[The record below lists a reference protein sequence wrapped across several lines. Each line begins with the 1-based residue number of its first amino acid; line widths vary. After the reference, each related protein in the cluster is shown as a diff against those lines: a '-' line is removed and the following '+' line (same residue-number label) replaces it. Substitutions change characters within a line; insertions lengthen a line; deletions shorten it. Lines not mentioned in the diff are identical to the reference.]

1 MKSGL
6 LTRRVLVSLS
16 GSVAARVVQQLLEVG
31 LVAAGAWLVA
41 GAVPVPAFAVLA
53 VLVVAGV
60 AKAIARYQEQ
70 YLGHHVA
77 FRMLASLRVAVFNA
91 ARPLAPA
98 ALTDLSRGDLA
109 DRVMADVDRVEVFYA
124 HTLAPVISAFV
135 VPTLSVVAV
144 AVWVDAGLS
153 LLLAGGF
160 LLAGLVVPLVG
171 HRLGSAAADQAASLS
186 GSAAA
191 HLVDGI
197 QGLGEVVGF
206 GYGEARLG
214 EMEELAESVAAA
226 ELRAARLDG
235 VRAFLFDLVAGS
247 TLGATAWVGWGM
259 LNEGALGLPELA
271 AAVAVTIVGFSP
283 LRDTQ
288 TVKRSYDRAMAS
300 AGRLR
305 QVMERRPVVTDPLN
319 PESPTTVDAITFDEV
334 CFAYPGTG
342 EAALAGISLRVRRGE
357 KVAVVGSSGSG
368 KTTLALL
375 AVRFWDVD
383 AGEILLG
390 GVPLRR
396 IPLSRLR
403 SLVTMVPQRPRL
415 LFGTISDNIALGRP
429 NASPAEIER
438 AARVAGI
445 HEFVTTLPD
454 GYDTGVGE
462 LGDALSGGQRQRI
475 AVARAIL
482 SPAPVVILDEATSDL
497 DAASEGALVAELAE
511 ALADRVVLVI
521 AHRITTVV
529 DADEI
534 VVLERGRVVERGT
547 HHQLLSRPD
556 SFYRRLWARQ
566 LDLLS

>member
-1 MKSGL
+1 MTPGRGL
-6 LTRRVLVSLS
+6 LTRRLLVSLS
-16 GSVAARVVQQLLEVG
+16 GSVAARVVQQLLDLG
-31 LVAAGAWLVA
+31 LVAAAAWLVA
-41 GAVPVPAFAVLA
+41 EAGPTLILA
-53 VLVVAGV
+53 ALVAAGV

-70 YLGHHVA
+70 YLGHDVA

-124 HTLAPVISAFV
+124 HTLAPVLSATV
-135 VPTLSVVAV
+135 VPTLAVVAV

-171 HRLGSAAADQAASLS
+171 HRLGSGAAEEAASLS
-186 GSAAA
+186 GAAAA

-197 QGLGEVVGF
+197 QGLDEVVGF

-214 EMEELAESVAAA
+214 EMEALAESVAAA

-235 VRAFLFDLVAGS
+235 VRAFLFDLVAGL
-247 TLGATAWVGWGM
+247 TLGATAWVGWEM
-259 LNEGALGLPELA
+259 LEEGAFGLPQLA
-271 AAVAVTIVGFSP
+271 AAVAVSLVGFSP

-300 AGRLR
+300 ADRLR
-305 QVMERRPVVTDPLN
+305 QVMERRPVVTEPVD
-319 PESPTTVDAITFDEV
+319 PESPAAVDGITFDEV
-334 CFAYPGTG
+334 RFTYPGSG
-342 EAALAGISLRVRRGE
+342 EVALAGVSLAVRRGE

-383 AGEILLG
+383 GGEILLG

-396 IPLSRLR
+396 IPLARLR

-415 LFGTISDNIALGRP
+415 LFGTIADNIALGRRD
-429 NASPAEIER
+429 AGPAEIER
-438 AARVAGI
+438 AARAAGI

-482 SPAPVVILDEATSDL
+482 SPAPVVVLDEATSDL

-511 ALADRVVLVI
+511 VLADRVVLVI

-547 HHQLLSRPD
+547 HRQLLSRPD
-556 SFYRRLWARQ
+556 SFYRRLWDRQ